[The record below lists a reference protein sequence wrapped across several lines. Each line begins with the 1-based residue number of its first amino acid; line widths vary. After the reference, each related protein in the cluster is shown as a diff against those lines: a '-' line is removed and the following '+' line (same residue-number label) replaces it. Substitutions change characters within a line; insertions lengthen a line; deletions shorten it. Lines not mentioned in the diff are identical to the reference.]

1 MHVSCFRLNRFRFS
15 LKRFREIFHKK
26 ASRMAVCKQSLVFL
40 RVTKKQ
46 MSTQPKLTRFNQ
58 NVLSKYQIYNS
69 IFMTLPFDSITKT
82 GVLLPLFHETC
93 QKGFENGDNPT
104 KIVTD
109 FFHKY
114 QARRSSE
121 SQISLL
127 FRFIQYIER
136 QVVLFDAI
144 EDAAFPIVNNMDG
157 IGTLRSLKESATST
171 NKKEQLKQYL
181 EEFKVRIVLTAHP
194 TQFYPG
200 SVLGIITDLSKA
212 IKKNNL
218 LEINDLL
225 AQLGKT
231 PFFKHKKPTPY
242 DEAVSLIWYLENV
255 FYKSFGSV
263 YDYIQQNIFDG
274 KPIANDIINIG
285 FWPGGDRDGNP
296 FVTSETT
303 LKVARRLKETILKNY
318 YKDIRSLKRKLTFTG
333 VEDRIS
339 GIEKQLYDAVLDPS
353 AISYASFDTF
363 VSELKS
369 IKEIVIA
376 EHQSLYVNELN
387 SLLNKIH
394 LFGFHF
400 AMLDIRQDSRA
411 HDSVFSTMVEGLIE
425 NGSEIFPKNYNSL
438 SEKEQ
443 IAILSKVEGAVDIS
457 LFQDEEVL
465 KTLETIKAIK
475 TIQESNGERAAN
487 RYIISNNQT
496 ALNVMQLFAMLKL
509 IAFQEKMTVD
519 IGPLFETIT
528 DLENAHLVME
538 ELYTNPTYSAHL
550 KQRGNKQTIMLGF
563 SDGTKDGG
571 YLMANWAIFKAKE
584 KLTEVSRKYDVTV
597 IFFDGRGGP
606 PARGGGKTH
615 QFYASL
621 GPTIEDKE
629 VQLTIQGQT
638 ISSNF
643 GTLDS
648 SQYNLEQLI
657 SSGIANRL
665 NETNL
670 SMSKASLEVMDS
682 LATISYETYA
692 AFKSHPMFLP
702 YLERMSTLKYYAK
715 TNIGSRPSKRGKSDT
730 LVFSDLRAIPF
741 VGSWSQLK
749 QNVPGF
755 FGVGTALKHFE
766 DKGQF
771 DKVVSLYSESS
782 FFKTLIE
789 NSMMSLSK
797 SFFDLTKYMAEDAEF
812 GSFWNIIYTEYK
824 TTKRL
829 LLKLTG
835 YSVLMENE
843 QAGKAS
849 IDVRESIVLPL
860 LTIQQFALKKIQELE
875 KAPVRDEEQIK
886 IYEKIVTRS
895 LFGNINASRNSA

>member
-1 MHVSCFRLNRFRFS
+1 
-15 LKRFREIFHKK
+15 
-26 ASRMAVCKQSLVFL
+26 
-40 RVTKKQ
+40 

-69 IFMTLPFDSITKT
+69 IFMTLPFDTITKT
-82 GVLLPLFHETC
+82 GALLPLFHETC
-93 QKGFENGDNPT
+93 SKGFADGDNPT
-104 KIVTD
+104 TIVNS
-109 FFHKY
+109 FFKKY
-114 QARRSSE
+114 QARRSDK
-121 SQISLL
+121 SQIDLL

-136 QVVLFDAI
+136 QVVLFDAV

-157 IGTLRSLKESATST
+157 IGTLRSLKEAVSAE
-171 NKKEQLKQYL
+171 NKLETLQKYL

-200 SVLGIITDLSKA
+200 SVLGIITDLTKA
-212 IKKNNL
+212 VKENDL
-218 LEINDLL
+218 LVINDLL

-255 FYKSFGSV
+255 FYKSFGSI

-274 KPIANDIINIG
+274 KQIDNDIINIG

-296 FVTSETT
+296 FVTPEIT
-303 LKVARRLKETILKNY
+303 LKVAKRLRETIIKNY
-318 YKDIRSLKRKLTFTG
+318 YRDARRLRRKLTFEG
-333 VEDRIS
+333 VEERIVV
-339 GIEKQLYDAVLDPS
+339 IETELYKIITREKSSLTLD
-353 AISYASFDTF
+353 FLT
-363 VSELKS
+363 SELKD
-369 IKEIVIA
+369 IKQIIIDK
-376 EHQSLYVNELN
+376 HQSLYVDEVN

-400 AMLDIRQDSRA
+400 ANLDIRQDSRK
-411 HDSVFSTMVEGLIE
+411 HEQFFNDMVEVLIE
-425 NGSEIFPKNYNSL
+425 SGSEVFPKNYQEL

-443 IAILSKVEGAVDIS
+443 IQILSKVEGEVDLS
-457 LFQDEEVL
+457 LIKDEETLKAL
-465 KTLETIKAIK
+465 KTMKAIK
-475 TIQESNGERAAN
+475 TIQTTNGEVAAN

-496 ALNVMQLFAMLKL
+496 TLHVMQLFAMLKL
-509 IAFQEKMTVD
+509 VAFQDKLTVD

-528 DLENAHLVME
+528 DLENAPQVME
-538 ELYTNPTYSAHL
+538 DLYTNPEYAAHL
-550 KQRGNKQTIMLGF
+550 KSRGNKQTIMLGF

-571 YLMANWAIFKAKE
+571 YLMANWAIYRAKE
-584 KLTEVSRKYDVTV
+584 NLTTVSRKYGVTV

-615 QFYASL
+615 NFYASL

-657 SSGIANRL
+657 SSGISNSLSDKDLRMSAGNR
-665 NETNL
+665 
-670 SMSKASLEVMDS
+670 EVMDDLS
-682 LATISYETYA
+682 KLSYEAYKN
-692 AFKSHPMFLP
+692 FKAHPKFIP
-702 YLERMSTLKYYAK
+702 YLEHMSTLKYYAN
-715 TNIGSRPSKRGKSDT
+715 TNIGSRPSKRGKAEG
-730 LVFSDLRAIPF
+730 LVFEDLRAIPF

-755 FGVGTALKHFE
+755 FGVGTALKHYE
-766 DKGQF
+766 DTNQF
-771 DKVVSLYSESS
+771 DKAQLLFKTSD

-797 SFFDLTKYMAEDAEF
+797 SFFDLTKYMSDDDEY
-812 GSFWNIIYTEYK
+812 GPFWNVIYNEYQ
-824 TTKRL
+824 TSKRL

-835 YSVLMENE
+835 YKELMEE
-843 QAGKAS
+843 EPAGKAS
-849 IDVRESIVLPL
+849 VAVRESIVLPL
-860 LTIQQFALKKIQELE
+860 LTIQQYALKKIQELE
-875 KAPVRDEEQIK
+875 KNGITKGEEIE
-886 IYEKIVTRS
+886 IYQKMVTRS